1 MYNLVDFISIFLLI
15 LITLLI
21 ALRWSAVSKII
32 FTALVVRLFFLFI
45 NNHIFNLPDADMDA
59 KNYEQLAWELAQD
72 GFYNNFD
79 NYTGP
84 NAYFISFML
93 SIPYSLF
100 GRSIL
105 LTQSLSIF
113 FGIGSVFLGW
123 LFAKKLWNNLIA
135 TKVGWSIALF
145 PSLVSYSVITMR
157 EVYIS
162 FFLLLALYGIFNW
175 FRFNNYKSLFLV
187 FTGFIAA
194 TFFHGAIIIGLFIFL
209 FIITLDNLKKTFRL
223 LLINR
228 INLKIL
234 IFIIFSSAIL
244 GSYLTNKISLPYI
257 QTFNTSIS
265 PSFLKETINF
275 KVKGTARYP
284 EWTKINS
291 NIEFFYKIPI
301 RSFYFLFSPFPWDV
315 KKLSHL
321 VGVLDSFLYMILVY
335 LMFRNRKAIW
345 KDPALRTI
353 LIILL
358 AYVII
363 HGVGVGNFGS
373 GIRHRT
379 KFVIGIILLAAP
391 FIPKFIFANKKK
403 TKIIS

>member
-123 LFAKKLWNNLIA
+123 LFAKKLWNNLI
-135 TKVGWSIALF
+135 I
-145 PSLVSYSVITMR
+145 
-157 EVYIS
+157 
-162 FFLLLALYGIFNW
+162 
-175 FRFNNYKSLFLV
+175 
-187 FTGFIAA
+187 
-194 TFFHGAIIIGLFIFL
+194 
-209 FIITLDNLKKTFRL
+209 
-223 LLINR
+223 
-228 INLKIL
+228 
-234 IFIIFSSAIL
+234 
-244 GSYLTNKISLPYI
+244 
-257 QTFNTSIS
+257 
-265 PSFLKETINF
+265 
-275 KVKGTARYP
+275 
-284 EWTKINS
+284 
-291 NIEFFYKIPI
+291 
-301 RSFYFLFSPFPWDV
+301 
-315 KKLSHL
+315 
-321 VGVLDSFLYMILVY
+321 
-335 LMFRNRKAIW
+335 
-345 KDPALRTI
+345 
-353 LIILL
+353 
-358 AYVII
+358 
-363 HGVGVGNFGS
+363 
-373 GIRHRT
+373 
-379 KFVIGIILLAAP
+379 
-391 FIPKFIFANKKK
+391 
-403 TKIIS
+403 